1 MPNYIQDI
9 MARLVA
15 MEKEALATV
24 AAANN
29 QTPDAV
35 AFWPYEQEAFP
46 YFTNRL
52 GPMSNQQPGYA
63 TEIQDY
69 RHIVLIRLVVDHWN
83 AGFEG
88 DKADIAY
95 QYLVAFEDYFR
106 NHPMLTTD
114 PTGDYPNDPD
124 YLFEEM
130 ILSDHTGL
138 SIFQDAGITALQYGV
153 EFTLQLPYLRNAEE

>member
-15 MEKEALATV
+15 MEVESLTTV
-24 AAANN
+24 AATND

-35 AFWPYEQEAFP
+35 AYWPYQQEAFP

-52 GPMSNQQPGYA
+52 GAMTNLQPGYA
-63 TEIQDY
+63 TEIEDY
-69 RHIVLIRLVVDHWN
+69 RHTILIRLVIDHWK

-106 NHPMLTTD
+106 KHPMLTTEAGGLFPD
-114 PTGDYPNDPD
+114 DPD
-124 YLFEEM
+124 YLLEEM
-130 ILSDHTGL
+130 ILTGHTGL
-138 SIFQDAGITALQYGV
+138 IIFQNVGIDANQYGI
-153 EFTLQLPYLRNAEE
+153 EFTLALPYLRDAE